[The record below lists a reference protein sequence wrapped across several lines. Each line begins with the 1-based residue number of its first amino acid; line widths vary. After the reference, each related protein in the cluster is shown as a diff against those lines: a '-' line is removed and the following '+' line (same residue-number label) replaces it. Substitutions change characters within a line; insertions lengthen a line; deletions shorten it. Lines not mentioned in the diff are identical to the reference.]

1 MEPQPL
7 PDDDDEDF
15 EDAENAEDA
24 KDTEDVDLPPEL
36 LLQQAFTGRSAVVDI
51 DQINAQAAKHKGVSL
66 HTMIHDGWKEL
77 AEVDFP
83 DLPLWF
89 EHQVCSSVSMDNM
102 PCKMTH

>member
-7 PDDDDEDF
+7 PEYDEDF
-15 EDAENAEDA
+15 EDVN
-24 KDTEDVDLPPEL
+24 LPPEL

-51 DQINAQAAKHKGVSL
+51 DQINAEAAKHKGVSL
-66 HTMIHDGWKEL
+66 HTMNHNGWKEI

-89 EHQVCSSVSMDNM
+89 EHQVCSSVSVDNM
-102 PCKMTH
+102 HC